1 MNFSDRVPGI
11 PDFTPIFDL
20 IREERILSACMKALR
35 VSSDIILISS
45 PFAHLIP
52 FIPLAHRPIHRMHVS
67 AVFAA

>member
-1 MNFSDRVPGI
+1 
-11 PDFTPIFDL
+11 
-20 IREERILSACMKALR
+20 MKALR

-45 PFAHLIP
+45 PSAHLIP